1 MQTIVTYPHLTV
13 ARCIALCYHIPMLK
27 YRLTFGPIMIGVLLL
42 IFYLDSRLD
51 QYDITGTVFQNIF
64 AGRTYLPAG
73 LLLLFAIFGL
83 IILGA
88 GELCRIFA
96 AKGIMASRSVV
107 TLAGISGCMMMYA
120 IPHTADAKMTMAVAG
135 TVICVLFLLSLIRQ
149 CWIRR
154 KTDGAVAAA
163 AVTMFALIYMGLM
176 PGFLVAIRRW
186 YSPWVVAAVLLVVK
200 SCDIGAYFTGRAI
213 GKHKLIPWLSPG
225 KTWEGLI
232 GGVVFSGLVA
242 MLLAYLSNHFNVA
255 GVYFT
260 ENNVR
265 VFVPNEFH
273 MGRTFFAGL
282 LMGGVGQFG
291 DLTASLFK
299 RDAGIKDS
307 GNSIPGFGG
316 VLDVVD
322 SPVVVAPLAYW
333 LLWVGTGL

>member
-1 MQTIVTYPHLTV
+1 
-13 ARCIALCYHIPMLK
+13 MLK
-27 YRLTFGPIMIGVLLL
+27 YRLTFGPIMIGILLL
-42 IFYLDSRLD
+42 IFYGDSRLD
-51 QYDITGTVFQNIF
+51 RFDITGTALQDLFH
-64 AGRTYLPAG
+64 GRTYLPSG
-73 LLLLFAIFGL
+73 LLLLASFFML

-96 AKGIMASRSVV
+96 AKGILASRLIV
-107 TLAGISGCMMMYA
+107 TLAGMSGCLMMFA
-120 IPHTADAKMTMAVAG
+120 IPYTADAKMTMALFATIIV
-135 TVICVLFLLSLIRQ
+135 VLFMLSLIKHS
-149 CWIRR
+149 WLRR
-154 KTDGAVAAA
+154 KTDGAVMAA
-163 AVTMFALIYMGLM
+163 AVTMFALIYMGLL

-213 GKHKLIPWLSPG
+213 GRHKLIPWLSPG

-232 GGVVFSGLVA
+232 GGVIFSGLVA
-242 MLLAYLSNHFNVA
+242 LGLAYLSNHFGVA
-255 GVYFT
+255 GIYKTVDGVRNFT
-260 ENNVR
+260 
-265 VFVPNEFH
+265 PNDFH
-273 MGRTFFAGL
+273 LPRTFIAGL

-322 SPVVVAPLAYW
+322 SPLVVAPLAYW
-333 LLWVGTGL
+333 LLWFGTGL

>member
-1 MQTIVTYPHLTV
+1 
-13 ARCIALCYHIPMLK
+13 MLK
-27 YRLTFGPIMIGVLLL
+27 YRLTFGPIMIAMLLL
-42 IFYLDSRLD
+42 VFYLDSKLDRL
-51 QYDITGTVFQNIF
+51 DITGTALQNLF

-73 LLLLFAIFGL
+73 LVLLLMFMVL
-83 IILGA
+83 ILLGA
-88 GELCRIFA
+88 GELCRIFQ

-107 TLAGISGCMMMYA
+107 TLAGFSGCMMMYA
-120 IPHTADAKMTMAVAG
+120 IPHNLDAKITMAVAG
-135 TVICVLFLLSLIRQ
+135 TVICFLFLLSLIKQ
-149 CWIRR
+149 CWIHKR
-154 KTDGAVAAA
+154 TDGAVAAA

-186 YSPWVVAAVLLVVK
+186 YSPWVVMAVLLVVK

-232 GGVVFSGLVA
+232 GGVLFSGCIALF
-242 MLLAYLSNHFNVA
+242 LAYLSNKFEVA
-255 GVYFT
+255 GIYQSIDGV
-260 ENNVR
+260 
-265 VFVPNEFH
+265 
-273 MGRTFFAGL
+273 RTFISNDFHLPRTFVAGL
-282 LMGGVGQFG
+282 LMGAVGQFG

-307 GNSIPGFGG
+307 GNTIPGFGG

-333 LLWVGTGL
+333 LLWFGTGL

>member
-1 MQTIVTYPHLTV
+1 
-13 ARCIALCYHIPMLK
+13 MLK
-27 YRLTFGPIMIGVLLL
+27 HRVKFGLIMIGVLLL
-42 IFYLDSRLD
+42 VFYLDSKLD
-51 QYDITGTVFQNIF
+51 QFDITGTALQDLFH
-64 AGRTYLPAG
+64 GRTYLPAG
-73 LLLLFAIFGL
+73 MLLLLAIFGL

-107 TLAGISGCMMMYA
+107 TLSGISGCLMMFA
-120 IPHTADAKMTMAVAG
+120 IPYTADAKMTMAVFA
-135 TVICVLFLLSLIRQ
+135 TIICLLFLLSLIKQ
-149 CWIRR
+149 CWIHRR
-154 KTDGAVAAA
+154 TDGAVAAA

-186 YSPWVVAAVLLVVK
+186 YSPWVVAAVLMVVK

-213 GKHKLIPWLSPG
+213 GRHKLIPWLSPG
-225 KTWEGLI
+225 KTWEGLL
-232 GGVVFSGLVA
+232 GGVLFSGLVA
-242 MLLAYLSNHFNVA
+242 MLLAWLSNHFGVA
-255 GVYFT
+255 GMYKSV
-260 ENNVR
+260 EGVR
-265 VFVPNEFH
+265 TFIPNDFH
-273 MGRTFFAGL
+273 MARTFFAGL

-307 GNSIPGFGG
+307 GSSIPGFGG

-333 LLWVGTGL
+333 LLWYGTGL